1 MTTTVDYHDF
11 NVANVHAS
19 STHVFGKIYIL
30 HANTPLILNSPLL
43 RVPFGL
49 SEFTNYGKTT
59 YSLNLS
65 FHDDNDEN
73 VTIMKNRMQSLDI
86 VMMELAV
93 KNSVEWFKKN
103 LSREEVEKMYKPIC
117 KPSNNPSYASTF
129 RVKVKQHA
137 NGTVLTDIF
146 NMTSGSECTIN
157 EIQKGCFAEIN
168 VSLSPLWIV
177 NNTFGISLIAERIAI
192 DEKPIERAA
201 KNFKFLEED

>member
-59 YSLNLS
+59 YTLNLS
-65 FHDDNDEN
+65 FQDDNDDVN
-73 VTIMKNRMQSLDI
+73 IMKDRMHSLD
-86 VMMELAV
+86 VVLMELAV
-93 KNSVEWFKKN
+93 KNSMEWFKKN
-103 LSREEVEKMYKPIC
+103 LSREEVAKMYKPIC

-137 NGTVLTDIF
+137 NGTVLTDVVNKI
-146 NMTSGSECTIN
+146 SSSKCDIN
-157 EIQKGCFAEIN
+157 DIQKGCLAEVH
-168 VSLSPLWIV
+168 VSFSPVWIV
-177 NNTFGISLIAERIAI
+177 NNTFGISLLAEKIEITEKPSEPIKRNFNFI
-192 DEKPIERAA
+192 DEE
-201 KNFKFLEED
+201 